1 MRTRITPNTD
11 TFYIPSTSL
20 FSKGFELIRKSSCS
34 HPLDELPFF
43 YCKRVIAA
51 THSYKFTAL
60 LQSKNCNKEISQI
73 PIMIPSWF
81 QACIYEK
88 KFVITWQNHFQASI
102 FSMIVSL
109 FQGSTWSDSNVED
122 TVFISQHLLQTS
134 IITSGLWLAREK
146 LKSIV
151 YLKKTI
157 LAFLF
162 YRCLLFHRTSCI
174 NFCLK
179 STV

>member
-122 TVFISQHLLQTS
+122 TVFISQHLLKTS

-151 YLKKTI
+151 FIWRKP
-157 LAFLF
+157 F
-162 YRCLLFHRTSCI
+162 
-174 NFCLK
+174 
-179 STV
+179 